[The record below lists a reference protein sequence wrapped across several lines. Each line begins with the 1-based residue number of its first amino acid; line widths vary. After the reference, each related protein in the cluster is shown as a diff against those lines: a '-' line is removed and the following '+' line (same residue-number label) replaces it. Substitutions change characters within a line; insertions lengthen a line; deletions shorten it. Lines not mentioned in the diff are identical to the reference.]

1 MEGLK
6 SFHEHLRNLRSQAE
20 KLIDAGPALNAL
32 FAEEEIRLKQEDE
45 ASKLTAAHGTI
56 VEKLK
61 ELRGIEASA
70 SLAHSEANAALFPVG
85 LALTALFSRNDT
97 RSAIMDYLRRPS
109 GDRQRPFGRVMVC
122 VGPKGLPDDAKAIS
136 ISQLARDSNRLEP
149 EIVNGLQGNGYLLFS
164 EDLFS
169 SLIEKLVAD
178 VRRGKLCL
186 PLSRERLAEIAGS
199 NKPKSSI
206 KIVRIE

>member
-20 KLIDAGPALNAL
+20 KLIDAGLALNAL
-32 FAEEEIRLKQEDE
+32 FAEEEIRLKREDE
-45 ASKLTAAHGTI
+45 ASKLTAAHGT
-56 VEKLK
+56 VTEKLK

-70 SLAHSEANAALFPVG
+70 SLAHSEANIALFPVG
-85 LALTALFSRNDT
+85 LALTALLSRNDMQSDIT
-97 RSAIMDYLRRPS
+97 DYLRDGF
-109 GDRQRPFGRVMVC
+109 GDRQRPFGKVMVR
-122 VGPKGLPDDAKAIS
+122 VGPKGLPDDIKAIS
-136 ISQLARDSNRLEP
+136 ISQLARGSNRLEL

-164 EDLFS
+164 EDVFS